1 MSLLS
6 PLLRPMIRNY
16 GRRRVLTVMLWVLLV
31 SCVAVVSAIAL
42 HYGLLPILAGLTPAQ
57 LALQL
62 PGYLGIYTLA
72 LCLGLLLLT
81 GLFWRLAVAGPQRQV
96 RARLRERRAQR
107 RAKSNDSETHLR
119 QLSEKYE
126 RRADQLSAVLQM
138 NRGFREKLG
147 KLDTEQQTI
156 LRSREAL
163 LNLTQDAMLL
173 TDASGLVLGL
183 SPAACTLLRAPRES
197 LLGRSFDEVTPL
209 VEGGRP
215 SSSQSQPVRDLIR
228 RSLESGSAIPQLRE
242 AQLVNPQ
249 QQPLPV
255 MITAAAI
262 LDAAGKAIG
271 AMVRINRFDGAM
283 QGSAPRAELALTDAN
298 LHDWGTNLL
307 SREPFER
314 RVGEL
319 VNAAKV
325 SGTPNVMLYLRVD
338 DLARVNDEH
347 GFWASEQL
355 LWHAAR
361 NFALSLTDAGTG
373 YRASNSRFAALLVD
387 CELPRAM
394 EIAERLR
401 SHAQANELVWEGKT
415 LACTFSIAV
424 VVIDG
429 RNELQELLA
438 DAETLLS
445 EAKNRAGNVV
455 LQSIPNETVKQRRR
469 DDQLWLDWILPRF
482 DDGRAHLISQTMQP
496 LGTAPGLQPMV
507 EFFIRVEDDDGVWLE
522 PGYYLPAIE
531 RLRQSQ
537 RVDLW
542 VLRTLLKA
550 LSANPQVLKSHAAA
564 SINLSSSAMLDA
576 DFIANVFEI
585 LGDSP
590 VPPSQLCFEIDE
602 GFALSQSS
610 VVQKFVEQLRPL
622 GPRFALDRC
631 RTTMGI
637 TQLRHLPV
645 DYMKIHP
652 RVTQNLAADPL
663 ERTHLEWICQA
674 AHLLGRKTAAINI
687 ESAANVDLLRKAGV
701 DYAQGSAVNKLGPLM
716 T

>member
-1 MSLLS
+1 MRSLSL
-6 PLLRPMIRNY
+6 LLRPLIRTF
-16 GRRRVLTVMLWVLLV
+16 GRRRVRSVTLWALFLCCAAVLGA
-31 SCVAVVSAIAL
+31 VALRYA
-42 HYGLLPILAGLTPAQ
+42 LLPALASLPAAQ
-57 LALQL
+57 LAPQL
-62 PGYLGIYTLA
+62 PKYLSAFTLA
-72 LCLGLLLLT
+72 LSLGLLLLT
-81 GLFWRLAVAGPQRQV
+81 WLFWRLAVAGPQQRV
-96 RARLRERRAQR
+96 RAHLRARRAQR
-107 RAKSNDSETHLR
+107 RTTRQNSNADLR
-119 QLSEKYE
+119 QLSEQYQ
-126 RRADQLSAVLQM
+126 RSTGQLNAVLQM

-197 LLGRSFDEVTPL
+197 LLGRSFDDVAPL
-209 VEGGRP
+209 FEGGHP

-271 AMVRINRFDGAM
+271 AMVRLNRFDGAI
-283 QGSAPRAELALTDAN
+283 QAGATRAELTLPEAN

-325 SGTPNVMLYLRVD
+325 SGKPNVMLYLRVD

-387 CELPRAM
+387 CTLPSAM

-401 SHAQANELVWEGKT
+401 AHAQANDLIWEGKT
-415 LACTFSIAV
+415 LVCTFSIAV
-424 VVIDG
+424 IVIDG
-429 RNELQELLA
+429 HKDLQELLA

-445 EAKNRAGNVV
+445 EAKTRAGNVV
-455 LQSIPNETVKQRRR
+455 LQTIPNETARQRRR

-496 LGTAPGLQPMV
+496 LGTAPDLQPMV

-550 LSANPQVLKSHAAA
+550 LQANPQVLSTHAAA
-564 SINLSSSAMLDA
+564 SVNLSSAALLDG

-610 VVQKFVEQLRPL
+610 VVQRFIEQLRPL

-687 ESAANVDLLRKAGV
+687 ESAANVQLLRKAGV

>member
-1 MSLLS
+1 MS
-6 PLLRPMIRNY
+6 PLLHPLIRTF
-16 GRRRVLTVMLWVLLV
+16 GRTRLRRLGLWLLFVLLTATLAT
-31 SCVAVVSAIAL
+31 VAL
-42 HYGLLPILAGLTPAQ
+42 RYGLLPALAALAPAT
-57 LALQL
+57 L
-62 PGYLGIYTLA
+62 PAELPTYLSLFTLA
-72 LCLGLLLLT
+72 LSVGFLMLAA
-81 GLFWRLAVAGPQRQV
+81 LFWRAAVVAPLQKL
-96 RARLRERRAQR
+96 RLRLRDKRAQR
-107 RAKSNDSETHLR
+107 RADRSDADTSLR

-126 RRADQLSAVLQM
+126 QRAGQLHAVLQM

-147 KLDTEQQTI
+147 KLDAEQQAI

-209 VEGGRP
+209 SESGDSTR
-215 SSSQSQPVRDLIR
+215 PVRDLIR
-228 RSLESGSAIPQLRE
+228 RSLDSGSAIPQLRE
-242 AQLVNPQ
+242 AQLITPQ

-262 LDAAGKAIG
+262 LDPAGKAIG
-271 AMVRINRFDGAM
+271 AMVRINRFDGAP
-283 QGSAPRAELALTDAN
+283 QAAAAASALSLSDAN

-319 VNAAKV
+319 VNSAKADGGKHV
-325 SGTPNVMLYLRVD
+325 LLYLRVD
-338 DLARVNDEH
+338 ELARVNDEH

-361 NFALSLTDAGTG
+361 NFAMSLTDTGTG

-387 CELPRAM
+387 CEPARAM
-394 EIAERLR
+394 QIAEALR
-401 SHAQANELVWEGKT
+401 SHAQTNDLVWEGKT

-438 DAETLLS
+438 DAETLLA
-445 EAKNRAGNVV
+445 EAKTRGGNAV
-455 LQSIPNETVKQRRR
+455 LQTASNDTVKQRRR
-469 DDQLWLDWILPRF
+469 DDQLWLDWILPRLE
-482 DDGRAHLISQTMQP
+482 DGRAHLISQVMQP
-496 LGTAPGLQPMV
+496 LGGGDVQPMV

-542 VLRTLLKA
+542 VLRTLLQA
-550 LSANPQVLKSHAAA
+550 LERNPGVLGAHAAA
-564 SINLSSSAMLDA
+564 SINLSSSALLDA
-576 DFIANVFEI
+576 DFAATVFEI
-585 LGDSP
+585 LGNAS
-590 VPPSQLCFEIDE
+590 VSPSQLCFEIDE
-602 GFALSQSS
+602 SFALAQSS
-610 VVQKFVEQLRPL
+610 VVQRFIEQLRPL

-652 RVTQNLAADPL
+652 RVTQNVASDPL
-663 ERTHLEWICQA
+663 ERTHVEWLCQA
-674 AHLLGRKTAAINI
+674 AHLLGRKTAAVNI
-687 ESAANVDLLRKAGV
+687 ESTELVERLRRAGV
-701 DYAQGSAVNKLGPLM
+701 DYAQGTAVNKLGPLM